1 MASESEKS
9 PHGKN
14 ACAGLCTSERSTVM
28 WSEKK
33 NVERNPLNP
42 SRDEQRNEQRNK
54 ENKTP
59 SDTLI
64 ILFYHYFIQNLADS
78 YNILVVANVEIYS
91 I

>member
-1 MASESEKS
+1 MALRTSESEKS

-28 WSEKK
+28 CSEQK

-54 ENKTP
+54 ENQTLLRYFNNFILPLFP
-59 SDTLI
+59 SK
-64 ILFYHYFIQNLADS
+64 FS
-78 YNILVVANVEIYS
+78 
-91 I
+91 